1 MQHNTK
7 SQQYAQSLKKKK
19 KVLRVKLKQVFL
31 PPKTKTR
38 GQIKLWE
45 MLDMSIILIVVD
57 ACSFAY
63 VQTHK
68 IEHIEYEQFSVSQSY
83 FNKMLKKEILS
94 KIMKCLTV
102 EMYTKVVV
110 IFL

>member
-1 MQHNTK
+1 M
-7 SQQYAQSLKKKK
+7 
-19 KVLRVKLKQVFL
+19 FL
-31 PPKTKTR
+31 PPKPNTESNKTL
-38 GQIKLWE
+38 GN
-45 MLDMSIILIVVD
+45 VGYVYNPHCGD
-57 ACSFAY
+57 AWVFAY

-68 IEHIEYEQFSVSQSY
+68 IEYIEYEQFSVSQSY
-83 FNKMLKKEILS
+83 FNKNVKKEILS